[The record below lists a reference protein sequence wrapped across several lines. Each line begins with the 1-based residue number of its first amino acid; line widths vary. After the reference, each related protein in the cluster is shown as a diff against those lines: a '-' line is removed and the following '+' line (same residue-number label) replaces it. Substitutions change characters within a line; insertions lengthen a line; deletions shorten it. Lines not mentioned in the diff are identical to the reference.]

1 MFLGLHYVSEICTID
16 GISFA
21 PEILEEDASQLSYQI
36 TLKKTHIKK
45 DQVTAA
51 GGYEKGY

>member
-36 TLKKTHIKK
+36 TLTKPR
-45 DQVTAA
+45 Q
-51 GGYEKGY
+51 EKPGDRSWRL